1 MVTKEVSI
9 TLEAEF
15 WLQIFVEGNIYEKK
29 IICILL
35 PFPYEIFKVTL
46 LLALASQTTVP
57 SQWF

>member
-1 MVTKEVSI
+1 MVTKQVSI
-9 TLEAEF
+9 TLEAGF

-46 LLALASQTTVP
+46 LLPLASQTTVP
-57 SQWF
+57 TQWF